1 MVSTPERMDVAVSKH
16 FIAKKFNKLLRLNHL
31 KIKGLRYC
39 VRLEIYHIT
48 ARYIKLTSIKEIHMT
63 TINSNLFYGNSLKL
77 SLPREEDVEIMLRW
91 GEDSEYIRNVDT
103 EIALPKTKEQ
113 LVSEGKTGLNE
124 VYFRLR
130 TIDKDRLIG
139 FVAIHSIEWNNC
151 TGLLSIGIG
160 ESSNRNKGYGSDA
173 LKLI

>member
-1 MVSTPERMDVAVSKH
+1 
-16 FIAKKFNKLLRLNHL
+16 
-31 KIKGLRYC
+31 
-39 VRLEIYHIT
+39 
-48 ARYIKLTSIKEIHMT
+48 MT
-63 TINSNLFYGNSLKL
+63 TINSNLFYGNSVKL
-77 SLPREEDVEIMLRW
+77 SLPREEDVEIMLSW
-91 GEDSEYIRNVDT
+91 GEDSEYLRNVDI

-113 LVSEGKTGLNE
+113 LVSEGKTDLNE

-139 FVAIHSIEWNNC
+139 FVAIHSIEWNNR

-173 LKLI
+173 LPL